1 MAKRGPHLQQPL
13 PHLQQPWYS
22 RGEWL
27 CALVAVIIALVIIE
41 VLDRFEW
48 EIRFS
53 LRVLHTFGRS

>member
-1 MAKRGPHLQQPL
+1 MAKRRPNLQQPL
-13 PHLQQPWYS
+13 PHLQQPLYS